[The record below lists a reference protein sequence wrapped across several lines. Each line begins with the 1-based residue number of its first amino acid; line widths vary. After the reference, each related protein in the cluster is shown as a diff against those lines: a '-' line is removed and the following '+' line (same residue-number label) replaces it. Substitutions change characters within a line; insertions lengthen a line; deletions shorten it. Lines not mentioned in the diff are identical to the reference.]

1 MKTFIK
7 TLAVGF
13 AGLFI
18 TASCSQEHLELVN
31 PNALTSESAYNFEA
45 DINTGLT
52 GIYHMF
58 NGGYYSLNL
67 TTMFSGQSD
76 LALSY
81 SPDTGLVDFVSFKYP
96 DYSRGW
102 NSCTWNE
109 LYAQIARCNQVIT
122 YSDKVE
128 KWEVYEKEQILAQA
142 KAIRAFAYYQLTMFY
157 KKAPYV
163 DYVAPPGDQPSESTF
178 DFLCEKIIEDA
189 QYAYETLPA
198 DYKSGPWANQ
208 YRVTKWFAAV
218 ILGKTYMNWNAQ
230 YSKALP
236 YYQDIVNNGKSVGGE
251 KLALVPDVLWNT
263 NTANE
268 NNCESIFEIQ
278 NAQTVQSA
286 GSYWAALGWG
296 ANNGASPDRGN
307 WRWKFLAASPVG
319 WGDYDAE
326 AWLLHA
332 FKNEKTVKNTA
343 RTTAGQWDPRLE
355 CSLLYYGIFEDY
367 PGHKQWQWEE
377 WNDANWAGAR
387 TDGRAF
393 INKYSNWFG
402 GDYIATIKDEEPTN
416 YRIFR
421 LGEVMLDYAEC
432 LANTGDLAGA
442 IAQIDKVRDR
452 SGLATLADRE
462 PVEAKFTN
470 TLTGKELDMNA
481 DYGYA
486 AIKSGN
492 YTLADVMSVIDIED
506 AKETCFESDRTVDLR
521 RWGVGDMSGNFYKK
535 VAARSSKYDKNF
547 APHKVWM
554 PIPNGEVNN
563 NPNLT
568 QVEGY

>member
-1 MKTFIK
+1 MKTYIK
-7 TLAVGF
+7 IF
-13 AGLFI
+13 AGSLAALLMA
-18 TASCSQEHLELVN
+18 TSCSNDLLDLVN
-31 PNALTSESAYNFEA
+31 PNALTSESAYNYEA
-45 DINTGLT
+45 DVNTGLI
-52 GIYHMF
+52 GIYHQF

-76 LALSY
+76 LATSY

-96 DYSRGW
+96 DYNRNW
-102 NSCTWNE
+102 NQCTWNE
-109 LYAQIARCNQVIT
+109 LYAQVARCNQVIT
-122 YSDKVE
+122 YADKVE
-128 KWEVYEKEQILAQA
+128 KWEVYDKEQIIAQA
-142 KAIRAFAYYQLTMFY
+142 KAIRAFAYYQLTMLY
-157 KKAPYV
+157 QKAPYI
-163 DYVAPPGDQPSESTF
+163 DYVAPPGDQPSETSY
-178 DFLCEKIIEDA
+178 DFLCQKIIDDA

-198 DYKSGPWANQ
+198 DYNSGPWAGQ

-218 ILGKTYMNWNAQ
+218 ILGKTYMNWNDQ
-230 YSKALP
+230 YAKAKP
-236 YYQDIVNNGKSVGGE
+236 YYEDIINNGKSIGGE
-251 KLALVPDVLWNT
+251 KLALVPNALWNT

-286 GSYWAALGWG
+286 GSYWAAFGWG

-326 AWLLHA
+326 AWMLHA
-332 FKNEKTVKNTA
+332 FKNEKTVADTP
-343 RTTAGQWDPRLE
+343 TTKAGQWDPRLQF
-355 CSLLYYGIFEDY
+355 SLLYYGIFEDY

-402 GDYIATIKDEEPTN
+402 GDYTQTIQDEEPTN

-432 LANTGDLAGA
+432 LAKTNDLEGA
-442 IAQIDKVRDR
+442 IAQIDKIRQR
-452 SGLATLADRE
+452 AGLAKLADRV
-462 PVEAKFTN
+462 PVESKFTN
-470 TLTGKELDMNA
+470 PHTEKTIDLNA

-486 AIKSGN
+486 AIKSGS
-492 YTLADVMSVIDIED
+492 YDVDDVMSVIDIED
-506 AKETCFESDRTVDLR
+506 MKETCFESDRRVDLK
-521 RWGVGDMSGNFYKK
+521 RWGVGNMSGEFYQK
-535 VAARSSKYDKNF
+535 VAARSSKYLRNF

-554 PIPNGEVNN
+554 PIPNGEVSN
-563 NPNLT
+563 NPNLN
-568 QVEGY
+568 QVDGY